1 MTLTSETPKPA
12 RIPALWPCVLC
23 LRSGLLPSH
32 KLRLHSAESGAEH
45 PRGQRKCRQGRDG
58 AASETARSWLGSPL
72 PPHSYCTLIF
82 PEWRWPL
89 WLGTATSPA
98 WNALPPFLPPP
109 ADSYP
114 PMGTL
119 LRCAIWCGSLS
130 PKFLSGYPCISGPST
145 GPATVKASA
154 CVC

>member
-1 MTLTSETPKPA
+1 MSFAYPVDFCLPTSSDFIQPRAGLSTPEGS
-12 RIPALWPCVLC
+12 LC
-23 LRSGLLPSH
+23 P
-32 KLRLHSAESGAEH
+32 EI
-45 PRGQRKCRQGRDG
+45 RGQRKCQQGRDG
-58 AASETARSWLGSPL
+58 AASETALQLAGLPPL
-72 PPHSYCTLIF
+72 PPHSCCTLIF

-98 WNALPPFLPPP
+98 WNALPPSLPHP

-114 PMGTL
+114 PIRTL

-130 PKFLSGYPCISGPST
+130 PKLLSGYPCISGPST
-145 GPATVKASA
+145 GPATVKGSA